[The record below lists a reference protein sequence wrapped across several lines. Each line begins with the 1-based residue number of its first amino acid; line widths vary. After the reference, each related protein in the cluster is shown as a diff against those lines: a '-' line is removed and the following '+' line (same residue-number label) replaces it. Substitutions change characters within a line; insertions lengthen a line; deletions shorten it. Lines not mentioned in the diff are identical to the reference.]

1 MAGSSAT
8 ESSTDLTVLACS
20 RALEAE
26 SIDSLPGYRLVRLPC
41 SSKAEH
47 DLVMSA
53 FLGGADGVAVI
64 PCPEG
69 ACQYVEGN
77 RRANA
82 LAKGAAALLEELGLS
97 SARFALYPLELE
109 NRIGIPKFLAR
120 FKEKIESLD

>member
-8 ESSTDLTVLACS
+8 KSDPKLTVLACS

-26 SIDSLPGYRLVRLPC
+26 SVKDLPGSKLLRLPC

-47 DLVMSA
+47 DLIMNA

-64 PCPEG
+64 PCPLG

-77 RRANA
+77 RRADA
-82 LAKGAAALLEELGLS
+82 LAKGTAALLEELGLS
-97 SARFALYPLELE
+97 AERFALYPLELE
-109 NRIGIPKFLAR
+109 KRTGILKFLAE
-120 FKEKIESLD
+120 FKKKLEDLD